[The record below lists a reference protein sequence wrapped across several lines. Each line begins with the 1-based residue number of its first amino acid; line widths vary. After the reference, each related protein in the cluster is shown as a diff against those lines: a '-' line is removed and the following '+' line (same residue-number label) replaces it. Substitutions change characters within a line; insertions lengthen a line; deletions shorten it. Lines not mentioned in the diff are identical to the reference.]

1 MLLIYGIGHDVVEI
15 ERMRKIVNGTAG
27 DRLMKRVLTPAERE
41 LPGSKARPAEFLA
54 GRFAAKEAISKAFGC
69 GIGKKLGFA
78 DMTILPDEF
87 GKPHVIL
94 KPEAWQR
101 LGFADTSTGYTVHLS
116 ITHERQLAS
125 AFVVVEMVE
134 SVK

>member
-15 ERMRKIVNGTAG
+15 ERMRRIVDGAVG
-27 DRLMKRVLTPAERE
+27 DRFMKRVLTPAERE

-78 DMTILPDEF
+78 DMSILPDKY

-101 LGFADTSTGYTVHLS
+101 LGMAAGSIGYRVHLS

-125 AFVVVEMVE
+125 AFVVVERIE
-134 SVK
+134 SV